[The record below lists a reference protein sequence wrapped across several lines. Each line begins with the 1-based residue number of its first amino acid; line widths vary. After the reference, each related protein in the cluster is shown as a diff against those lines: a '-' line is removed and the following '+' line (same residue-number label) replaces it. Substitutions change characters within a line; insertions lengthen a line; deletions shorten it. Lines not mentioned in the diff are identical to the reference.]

1 MLFKSYAVVIY
12 LASLLAN
19 TGGVQKYNISNSNI
33 LDLNKTN
40 DRDIVGT
47 DVGLV
52 EKRASSSSDFGSISN
67 IFWSYY
73 DSKVLLFLPTMSLPL
88 VQIINA

>member
-1 MLFKSYAVVIY
+1 MLFKSYAVVVN

-40 DRDIVGT
+40 DRNIVGT

-88 VQIINA
+88 VQIINP

>member
-1 MLFKSYAVVIY
+1 MIY

>member
-1 MLFKSYAVVIY
+1 MLFKSYAVVVN

-73 DSKVLLFLPTMSLPL
+73 DSKVLLSTISLTL
-88 VQIINA
+88 VLNINA

>member
-1 MLFKSYAVVIY
+1 MIY

-73 DSKVLLFLPTMSLPL
+73 DSKVLLFLPTMSLSL